1 VKQLLVG
8 SLFRDQ
14 CKPWKGIAK
23 AHVLNVWSAVEYFV
37 QLVLKY
43 LVDDQVRASMMRH
56 LISPRREKM
65 KETLME
71 KLDEIFSYYKRGHP
85 LPLGNAYLRKMRDF
99 VSDRQPRIDLAR
111 VAGAVIPPQPPDES
125 CSLQIIDQMQAYYD
139 VSSSHMVTI
148 ERGYE
153 QY

>member
-1 VKQLLVG
+1 
-8 SLFRDQ
+8 
-14 CKPWKGIAK
+14 
-23 AHVLNVWSAVEYFV
+23 
-37 QLVLKY
+37 
-43 LVDDQVRASMMRH
+43 
-56 LISPRREKM
+56 M

-139 VSSSHMVTI
+139 VSPSHMVTI
-148 ERGYE
+148 ERGNE